1 MKQIPAEFYSLTEIC
16 GVGEMIYKALRF
28 PEYVPEY
35 DHARKVD
42 IIVPLFTVLHNPTV
56 GTDYSIT

>member
-1 MKQIPAEFYSLTEIC
+1 MKQIPTEFYSLTEIC

-28 PEYVPEY
+28 PEY